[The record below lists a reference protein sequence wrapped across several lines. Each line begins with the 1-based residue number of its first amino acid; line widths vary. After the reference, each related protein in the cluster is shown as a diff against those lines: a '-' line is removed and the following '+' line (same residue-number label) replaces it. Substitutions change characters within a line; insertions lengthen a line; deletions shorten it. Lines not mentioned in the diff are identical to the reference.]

1 MKNIL
6 FFGATGKLGRHWSKN
21 LSNENKVYCNVHSNT
36 KILKSKN
43 LKKVKFDSNKNLEIY
58 SFCKKKNI
66 SLIISCIGL
75 ANVEICEMN
84 KKSSTEINYLIP
96 SSLCKVAKKLD
107 ISFVH
112 ISTDMLFDGNS
123 LKKYSEKS
131 QYSPINE
138 YSKSKVKAEKFISKY
153 KKSLIIRAN
162 FFGFGEKKNRTISDK
177 LIYEQK
183 SKKKSFLWNDICF
196 TPIYIPNLIFF
207 INLLIKKKYM
217 GIYNISSDKKI
228 SKFDFGSKIIEKII
242 KDKKIFP
249 NLFDKKNFTK
259 RPKNMCL
266 SNQKLIKKFRKYKM
280 RLTLD
285 HQIKSFIQDYK
296 KIYE

>member
-112 ISTDMLFDGNS
+112 ISTDMLFDGNWFS
-123 LKKYSEKS
+123 GHG
-131 QYSPINE
+131 
-138 YSKSKVKAEKFISKY
+138 
-153 KKSLIIRAN
+153 R
-162 FFGFGEKKNRTISDK
+162 
-177 LIYEQK
+177 
-183 SKKKSFLWNDICF
+183 
-196 TPIYIPNLIFF
+196 
-207 INLLIKKKYM
+207 
-217 GIYNISSDKKI
+217 
-228 SKFDFGSKIIEKII
+228 
-242 KDKKIFP
+242 
-249 NLFDKKNFTK
+249 
-259 RPKNMCL
+259 RP
-266 SNQKLIKKFRKYKM
+266 
-280 RLTLD
+280 
-285 HQIKSFIQDYK
+285 
-296 KIYE
+296 